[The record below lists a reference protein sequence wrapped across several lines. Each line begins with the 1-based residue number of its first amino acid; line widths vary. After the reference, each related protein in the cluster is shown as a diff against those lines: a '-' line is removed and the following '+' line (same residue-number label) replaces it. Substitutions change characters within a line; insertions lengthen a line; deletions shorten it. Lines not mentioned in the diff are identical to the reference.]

1 MLNFKKTVE
10 KHVPEKVLEVDP
22 SIKGLLINL
31 LESAWREGYFDG
43 LEVGKAAI
51 QKKID
56 EK

>member
-1 MLNFKKTVE
+1 MFNFKKTVE
-10 KHVPEKVLEVDP
+10 KHVPEKVLNVDP
-22 SIKGLLINL
+22 TVKGLLINL

>member
-1 MLNFKKTVE
+1 MFNFKKTVE
-10 KHVPEKVLEVDP
+10 KHVPEKVLNVDP
-22 SIKGLLINL
+22 SVKGLLINL

>member
-1 MLNFKKTVE
+1 MFNFKKTVE
-10 KHVPEKVLEVDP
+10 KHVPEKVLNGDP
-22 SIKGLLINL
+22 SVKGLLINL

>member
-1 MLNFKKTVE
+1 MFNFKKTVE
-10 KHVPEKVLEVDP
+10 KHVPEKVLNVDP
-22 SIKGLLINL
+22 AIKGLLINL